1 MKIHDLKEKIES
13 RVSHLKS
20 ELATV
25 RTGRANASLVE
36 DIRVEAYEGSPPLA
50 VKELATIGA
59 AEPTTLTI
67 RPWDLSIIPKIEKAI
82 RNAPGGLNPV
92 TFDDTIRLV
101 LPSLSQERRLE
112 LTKIVKSKVEESKIE
127 IRQIRQDEMQSIN
140 EMEENGVI
148 SQDERFKTREEVE
161 KIVKEKTLEV
171 EQIAKE
177 KEEALLR
184 V

>member
-1 MKIHDLKEKIES
+1 MKIHELKEKVES
-13 RVSHLKS
+13 RISHLKT

-36 DIRVEAYEGSPPLA
+36 DIRVEAYEGTPPLA
-50 VKELATIGA
+50 VKELATIGVP
-59 AEPTTLTI
+59 EPTTLTI

-101 LPSLSQERRLE
+101 LPPLSQERRLE
-112 LTKIVKSKVEESKIE
+112 LIKIVKTKSEEAKVE

-140 EMEENGVI
+140 EMEENGVM
-148 SQDERFKTREEVE
+148 SEDERFRTKEEVE
-161 KIVKEKTLEV
+161 KIIKEKTLEV

-177 KEEALLR
+177 KEEELLR